1 MKIRL
6 HDRPVNTAW
15 VRALWLVIALL
26 LLAGGIFSVTRHE
39 ENLVSASRILGGIMF
54 AAGFLNFSV
63 CEGKNRKLHG
73 AHWLMA
79 DGLVAVFLSLF
90 PLFNQMTQPLV
101 IPFFFGVWE
110 LVSGILKIMDSAEL
124 KAEKLRCW
132 MGFAFIG
139 DVELLSGGMSVTDVS
154 HHVGFR
160 NLCHFSREFKN
171 QLGVTPSQYRKQY
184 AEQQLFNYEEE

>member
-139 DVELLSGGMSVTDVS
+139 AVELLSGGMSMIKPIDDL
-154 HHVGFR
+154 VGINKVIAIIFFVQSAGFF
-160 NLCHFSREFKN
+160 LKALMAKDIITE
-171 QLGVTPSQYRKQY
+171 
-184 AEQQLFNYEEE
+184 